1 MRKRGGK
8 SRGAD
13 VTKAGDNNNK
23 VILPSLSLNFRNSI
37 ETPFSRL
44 QISSRFPPQ
53 NFLLVSY
60 LAPPLLPTYPSSF
73 DTNSILSRIVST
85 QSRFDKKSNRGGDSI
100 GIESSRKFEREG
112 ICRRWIGERVKK
124 ESRKSDLVE
133 LFVDKKRRKKEEE
146 KIRRD
151 VCVKNE
157 NTNNYTATA
166 KSVSKRLVSQ

>member
-44 QISSRFPPQ
+44 QISSRFPPR
-53 NFLLVSY
+53 FVSRPS
-60 LAPPLLPTYPSSF
+60 PPSSFDTNPSSF